1 MTLELRSTNDKHIYE
16 VCLTE
21 DGIKE
26 CTFVNN
32 MNLVYDKERQLRNAI
47 KRRALDSFIS
57 KT

>member
-1 MTLELRSTNDKHIYE
+1 MTLELRSTNDEHIYE

-26 CTFVNN
+26 CTFVSN

>member
-26 CTFVNN
+26 CTFVDN